1 MKIAVCQL
9 LVEGG
14 EPERNLNRAKEYIEK
29 AIQHGIQLVVLPET
43 MDLGWTHPS
52 VYQEAVPIP
61 GERSAFFSE
70 LAKKH
75 QIYICVGLTEK
86 KNNQQFNTAILINPS
101 GDIISKH
108 QKINLLEVELP
119 FYQVGQTLAVT
130 DASFGKVAMNICA
143 DNYYESLCLGHSLA
157 RMGAQII
164 LSPCAWTVDH
174 FVTEADNPY
183 HDKWLKP
190 IQELATSYKIPVVT
204 STSVGYIVGGP
215 YEGKKMVGC
224 SLTVDKN
231 GIIYQGVF
239 NEFSSD
245 LIILDIELGTET
257 RKGTQLSNALSKKE

>member
-14 EPERNLNRAKEYIEK
+14 EPCRNLDRAKGYIEK
-29 AIQHGIQLVVLPET
+29 AVTQGAELVLLPET

-52 VYQEAVPIP
+52 VYQEATTIP
-61 GERSAFFSE
+61 GERTFFFSE
-70 LAKKH
+70 LAKKYS
-75 QIYICVGLTEK
+75 IYICVGLSEK
-86 KNNQQFNTAILINPS
+86 MNERFFNTAIILNPS
-101 GDIISKH
+101 GEIIAKH

-119 FYQVGQTLAVT
+119 FYQVGQSLTVT
-130 DASFGKVAMNICA
+130 DTSFGRVGLNICA
-143 DNYYESLCLGHSLA
+143 DNYYESLCLGHSIA

-174 FVTEADNPY
+174 FVSEEDNPY

-190 IQELATSYKIPVVT
+190 IKELATCYRIPVVT
-204 STSVGYIVGGP
+204 ATSVGYIVGGP

-231 GIIYQGVF
+231 GTLHQGVF
-239 NEFSSD
+239 NEFSSY
-245 LIILDIELGTET
+245 LMMLDIELGT
-257 RKGTQLSNALSKKE
+257 

>member
-14 EPERNLNRAKEYIEK
+14 EPERNLNRAKGYIQK
-29 AIQHGIQLVVLPET
+29 AVEQGAELVLLPET
-43 MDLGWTHPS
+43 IDLGWTHPS
-52 VYQEAVPIP
+52 VYHEAMPIP
-61 GERSAFFSE
+61 SKRSDFFSE
-70 LAKKH
+70 LAKHH

-86 KNNQQFNTAILINPS
+86 QEDKQFNTAILINPK
-101 GDIISKH
+101 GDIVAKH

-119 FYQVGQTLAVT
+119 FYQVGQNLSVT
-130 DASFGKVAMNICA
+130 DTSLGKIGLNICA
-143 DNYYESLCLGHSLA
+143 DNYYNSLCLGHSLA

-174 FVTEADNPY
+174 FVTETENPY
-183 HDKWLKP
+183 HDKWLRP
-190 IQELATSYKIPVVT
+190 IKELATSYKIPVVT
-204 STSVGYIVGGP
+204 ATSVGYIVGGP

-231 GIIYQGVF
+231 GKVYEGVF

-245 LIILDIELGTET
+245 LILLDIELGTET
-257 RKGTQLSNALSKKE
+257 WKGTQLSNTLAKK

>member
-14 EPERNLNRAKEYIEK
+14 EPERNLDRAKEYIQK
-29 AIQHGIQLVVLPET
+29 AVKQGTELVLLPET
-43 MDLGWTHPS
+43 IDLGWTHPS
-52 VYQEAVPIP
+52 VHNEAMPIP
-61 GERSAFFSE
+61 GERSDFFAE

-75 QIYICVGLTEK
+75 SIYICVGLTEK
-86 KNNQQFNTAILINPS
+86 KNQQQFNTAIIINPS
-101 GDIISKH
+101 GEIIAKH

-119 FYQVGQTLAVT
+119 FYQVGQNLSVT
-130 DASFGKVAMNICA
+130 DTSFGKVGLNICA
-143 DNYYESLCLGHSLA
+143 DNYYESLCLGHSIA

-174 FVTEADNPY
+174 FVTEEDNPY

-190 IQELATSYKIPVVT
+190 IKELATSYRIPVIT
-204 STSVGYIVGGP
+204 ATSVGYIVGGP

-224 SLTVDKN
+224 SLAVDKN
-231 GIIYQGVF
+231 GSVYQGVF

-245 LIILDIELGTET
+245 LILLDIELGTET
-257 RKGTQLSNALSKKE
+257 WKGTQLSNKLAKK